1 MVETTMTTKI
11 RQHITEELA
20 TANREDLLA
29 CRIFIRTCREV
40 DFISREQKIALLEF
54 ADKTFRENKEKM
66 KGRATA

>member
-1 MVETTMTTKI
+1 MVETTMTMKI

-40 DFISREQKIALLEF
+40 DFITREQKIELLEF
-54 ADKTFRENKEKM
+54 ADKTYHQNRERMTKM
-66 KGRATA
+66 A